1 MYVTNKAHPSLICCY
16 SIIIGITISVA
27 IQDTW
32 LNTSDG
38 DIQSAQIHLNKSWK
52 IQQQKNINVYKDIY
66 IYIYILFA
74 CRHIKLSQIC
84 LLSLT
89 VTMFWYT
96 LLIWTGSHSKPGH
109 RDRAINEGLSPPH
122 SPDTQRNRRAPVCVC
137 HTRPVPAFHETQR
150 TNREWIE
157 KNKYFIMW
165 RNQIINL
172 LSFCFTSVFTSV
184 LPSFIS
190 SVFLSFLC
198 SIFHV
203 FIFKSFFHCLYIYF
217 SILHIFIF

>member
-1 MYVTNKAHPSLICCY
+1 MFIKR
-16 SIIIGITISVA
+16 
-27 IQDTW
+27 
-32 LNTSDG
+32 
-38 DIQSAQIHLNKSWK
+38 
-52 IQQQKNINVYKDIY
+52 Y
-66 IYIYILFA
+66 IYIFIYFFA

-89 VTMFWYT
+89 VTMVWYA
-96 LLIWTGSHSKPGH
+96 LLIWTGSHSKPWH

-157 KNKYFIMW
+157 ERKSNKYFIMW

-190 SVFLSFLC
+190 SVFLCFLC

-203 FIFKSFFHCLYIYF
+203 FIFNSFFHCLYIYF